1 MGQPLTT
8 KMMIQPQRSTVSSRE
23 TYLFSKTLS
32 ITSTV
37 SFNLM
42 IPIYEEALL
51 LPSLPPFSKWGNWGP
66 VIQTAHSDA
75 ARKWETWFEPRWQD
89 AEPLLSAAATYWRAL
104 HPRNPCSLTVRTPA
118 CHHSTWVGIRTWL
131 LGACMISGTASIE
144 AHMLLFPHL

>member
-1 MGQPLTT
+1 MLLSILQCMGQPLTT

-51 LPSLPPFSKWGNWGP
+51 LPSLPPFSK
-66 VIQTAHSDA
+66 
-75 ARKWETWFEPRWQD
+75 
-89 AEPLLSAAATYWRAL
+89 
-104 HPRNPCSLTVRTPA
+104 
-118 CHHSTWVGIRTWL
+118 
-131 LGACMISGTASIE
+131 
-144 AHMLLFPHL
+144 